1 MEQAGAELW
10 TWREDLE
17 GAHGSGGS
25 QGYFFGEKTST
36 SWVTGPSLCDSNGNA
51 TSRDS
56 CEDEI
61 S

>member
-36 SWVTGPSLCDSNGNA
+36 SWVTGPSL
-51 TSRDS
+51 
-56 CEDEI
+56 
-61 S
+61 